1 MLFAGDPSLFVNWDE
16 AGSKSDTSLSV
27 PNLSKSELQLFA
39 LSTTLFFNF
48 TLASRY
54 KYCIKEDEKVLNGF
68 IPIIATV
75 YVSYFVFLIDIH
87 LLIIFARRINLFI
100 TSVLPERK
108 ELSSMEAK
116 NVLDE

>member
-75 YVSYFVFLIDIH
+75 YVSFFLNFANIVV
-87 LLIIFARRINLFI
+87 LISYDSRINLFI
-100 TSVLPERK
+100 TSVVPERK
-108 ELSSMEAK
+108 EFSSMEDK